1 MEFKKG
7 LLLQEFILKA
17 LRVYLNQDAVSL
29 IKKFLLSCSTV
40 TAQLIKEFFSFRHYV
55 VYLYCSS
62 SKCHNFLTK
71 VELLLA
77 CCC

>member
-40 TAQLIKEFFSFRHYV
+40 TAQLIKENSHFFRQYV
-55 VYLYCSS
+55 VTCIV
-62 SKCHNFLTK
+62 HPVNVITF
-71 VELLLA
+71 
-77 CCC
+77 